1 MLRRR
6 DCMGGLASLA
16 GTLLLPRA
24 GRAAGTSDWPSR
36 PLKLIVPFPPGSS
49 PDLIARALADGLR
62 TPLGQTVLVENK
74 PGAGGL
80 IGTGLAAHA
89 APDGYTWLLTIQG
102 PLTTADLLSKKPGYD
117 ARKDLTPV
125 SLIASSPN
133 VLLVSPSL
141 GVSTLQDFLQLLRR
155 RREGINYGSVGLGSA
170 SHLAMEDLAARAGVS
185 LNHVPYGGFA
195 QVLQAL
201 LSGEI
206 HAAFMVPG
214 MAMGALAAGKLR
226 ALGLSSSVR
235 STSWPELPTLAEQ
248 GLKDFVALS
257 WQGLL
262 APAGTPQAMVDRM
275 AGLVSALVRSPA
287 FRERLLTQHFNAIG
301 SAPEGLSLQ
310 MREDRERWGRVIQR
324 LKLTPE

>member
-1 MLRRR
+1 MPNRR
-6 DCMGGLASLA
+6 DTLLHLAGLLAAPLPGLAA
-16 GTLLLPRA
+16 TEA
-24 GRAAGTSDWPSR
+24 WPQR

-49 PDLIARALADGLR
+49 PDLIGRALADGLR
-62 TPLGQTVLVENK
+62 PQLGQAMVVENK

-102 PLTTADLLSKKPGYD
+102 PLTTADLLSRKPGYD

-141 GVSTLQDFLQLLRR
+141 GVSTLPAFLEWLRAQR
-155 RREGINYGSVGLGSA
+155 VGPNYGSVGPGSA

-185 LNHVPYGGFA
+185 LNHVPYAGFP

-201 LSGEI
+201 LAGEI
-206 HAAFMVPG
+206 QAAFMVPG
-214 MAMGALAAGKLR
+214 MALGAWKAGRVR
-226 ALGLSSSVR
+226 ALGLSGSVR
-235 STSWPELPTLAEQ
+235 NTSWPEMPTLAEQ
-248 GLKDFVALS
+248 GLKDFEALS

-262 APAGTPQAMVDRM
+262 APAGTPAPLVERM
-275 AGLVSALVRSPA
+275 AALVSALVRGPA
-287 FRERLLTQHFNAIG
+287 FRERLLAQHFNAIG
-301 SAPEGLSLQ
+301 SAPEGLRRQ
-310 MREDRERWGRVIQR
+310 MQEDRERWGRVIQR
-324 LKLTPE
+324 LRLKPE

>member
-6 DCMGGLASLA
+6 DSLA
-16 GTLLLPRA
+16 ALLALSALPRA
-24 GRAAGTSDWPSR
+24 GWAADPAGWPVR
-36 PLKLIVPFPPGSS
+36 PLRLVVPFPPGSS

-62 TPLGQTVLVENK
+62 PSLGQTVLVENK

-102 PLTTADLLSKKPGYD
+102 PLTTADLLSRKPGYD
-117 ARKDLTPV
+117 PRQDLTPV

-141 GVSTLQDFLQLLRR
+141 GVATLPEFLQLLRT

-170 SHLAMEDLAARAGVS
+170 SHLAMEDLAARAGVA
-185 LNHVPYGGFA
+185 LNHVPYGGFP

-201 LSGEI
+201 LGGEI
-206 HAAFMVPG
+206 QAAFMVPG
-214 MAMGALAAGKLR
+214 MALGAWKAGKVR

-248 GLKDFVALS
+248 GLKDFSALS

-262 APAGTPQAMVDRM
+262 APAGTPQALVDRM
-275 AGLVSALVRSPA
+275 AGLVSALVRSSA
-287 FRERLLTQHFNAIG
+287 FRERLLAQHFNAIG
-301 SAPEGLSLQ
+301 SAPEGLRLQ
-310 MREDRERWGRVIQR
+310 MREDRERWGQVIRR
-324 LKLTPE
+324 LKLKPE

>member
-6 DCMGGLASLA
+6 ACMAVLA
-16 GTLLLPRA
+16 GPLLLPHF
-24 GRAAGTSDWPSR
+24 GHAAGASGWPSR

-49 PDLIARALADGLR
+49 PDLVARALAEGLR
-62 TPLGQTVLVENK
+62 PQLGQALVVENK

-80 IGTGLAAHA
+80 IGTAQAAHA
-89 APDGYTWLLTIQG
+89 PADGYTWLLTIQG
-102 PLTTADLLSKKPGYD
+102 PLTTAALLSRKPGYD
-117 ARKDLTPV
+117 AQKDLVPV

-133 VLLVSPSL
+133 VLLVAPGL
-141 GVSTLQDFLQLLRR
+141 GVSTLAEFLRLLRA
-155 RREGINYGSVGLGSA
+155 RREGLNYGSVGLGSA

-201 LSGEI
+201 LAGEI
-206 HAAFMVPG
+206 QAAFMVPG
-214 MAMGALAAGKLR
+214 MALGAWQAGRLR

-262 APAGTPQAMVDRM
+262 APAGTPQPMVDRM
-275 AGLVSALVRSPA
+275 AELVSALVRSPA
-287 FRERLLTQHFNAIG
+287 FRERLMAQHFKAIG
-301 SAPEGLSLQ
+301 SAPEGLRLQ
-310 MREDRERWGRVIQR
+310 MREDRERWGQVIQR
-324 LKLTPE
+324 LKLHPE